1 MSDTTGDAHSTNAGS
16 KKNKTYMG
24 KAELMMMQVKNNKK
38 TIWAWS
44 MFDWANQSYNM
55 VITSTIFPAY
65 YVAITAN
72 KQNGD
77 MVSFFGH
84 KYVNT
89 VLSNYIL
96 GLSYLIIVAILPVL
110 TSIAD
115 YRGHKKLYMQL
126 FTWLGSLSCAGLF
139 FFTMDTFNFSMIC
152 FGLASIGYCGGFVF
166 YNSYLPQIATIDRQD
181 AVSAKGFIYG
191 FAGSVVVQIICFIF
205 VLSPHT
211 FGITNETLPARISFL
226 VVALWWIGFSLIPFY
241 LLPKGTP
248 NAGSHEYNVFT
259 GGFKEL
265 AKVWQRVKEL
275 PLLKRFLPAFFFYSV
290 GVQTI
295 LLVAANFGAKELHM
309 TDESLISIILII
321 QLVAIIGASLTAR
334 LSSRYGNVKVLAAIV
349 GMWSLICAGVYFIA
363 NARQFYIAAVL
374 VGVVMGG
381 VQSLSRSTYS
391 KFIPQNIPDTA
402 SYFSFY
408 DVTEK
413 LSIVIG
419 LFTFGF
425 VEAVTHEM
433 RNSAL
438 VLDGFFVTGLLLLLS
453 LLAAQTK
460 YEPSKAAVTV

>member
-1 MSDTTGDAHSTNAGS
+1 
-16 KKNKTYMG
+16 
-24 KAELMMMQVKNNKK
+24 MQAKNNKK
-38 TIWAWS
+38 TIWAWA

-72 KQNGD
+72 KQQGD
-77 MVSFFGH
+77 MVSFLGH

-96 GLSYLIIVAILPVL
+96 GLSYLIIVVLLPIL

-115 YRGHKKLYMQL
+115 YKGHKKLYMQV
-126 FTWLGSLSCAGLF
+126 FTWMGSLACAGLF
-139 FFTMDTFNFSMIC
+139 FFTMDTFEFSMIC

-166 YNSYLPQIATIDRQD
+166 YNSYLPQIATIDQQD

-191 FAGSVVVQIICFIF
+191 FAGSIVVQIICFIF
-205 VLSPHT
+205 VLSPAT
-211 FGITNETLPARISFL
+211 FGITDEALPARISFL
-226 VVALWWIGFSLIPFY
+226 IVAVWWIGFSFISFY
-241 LLPKGTP
+241 LLPKGLP
-248 NAGSHEYNVFT
+248 NAGSHSYNVFT

-265 AKVWQRVKEL
+265 AKVWKNVNHL

-295 LLVAANFGAKELHM
+295 MLVAANFGAKELRM
-309 TDESLISIILII
+309 PEESLISIILII
-321 QLVAIIGASLTAR
+321 QLVAIIGASFTAK
-334 LSSRYGNVKVLAAIV
+334 LSGKYGNTKVLAAIV
-349 GMWSLICAGVYFIA
+349 AIWSLICAGVYFVS
-363 NARQFYIAAVL
+363 NVQQFYVAAVL
-374 VGVVMGG
+374 VGIVMGG

-391 KFIPQNIPDTA
+391 KYIPQNIPDTA

-413 LSIVIG
+413 FSIVVG

-425 VEAVTHEM
+425 VESLTHEM
-433 RNSAL
+433 RDSAL
-438 VLDGFFVTGLLLLLS
+438 VLDGFFIIGLVLLLS
-453 LLAAQTK
+453 LSIFESGIKKQAF
-460 YEPSKAAVTV
+460 E

>member
-1 MSDTTGDAHSTNAGS
+1 
-16 KKNKTYMG
+16 
-24 KAELMMMQVKNNKK
+24 
-38 TIWAWS
+38 

-72 KQNGD
+72 KANGD
-77 MVSFFGH
+77 TVSFFGH
-84 KYVNT
+84 TYVNT

-96 GLSYLIIVAILPVL
+96 GLSYLIIVVLLPIL

-126 FTWLGSLSCAGLF
+126 FTWMGSLTCAGLF
-139 FFTMDTFNFSMIC
+139 FFTMKTFEFSMIC

-166 YNSYLPQIATIDRQD
+166 YNSYLPQIATIDQQD

-191 FAGSVVVQIICFIF
+191 FGGSIVVQILCFIF
-205 VLSPHT
+205 VLSPGT
-211 FGITNETLPARISFL
+211 FGITDDTLPARLSFL
-226 VVALWWIGFSLIPFY
+226 IVGFWWIGFSLIPFY
-241 LLPKGTP
+241 LLPKGVP

-265 AKVWQRVKEL
+265 SKVWHRVKEL

-295 LLVAANFGAKELHM
+295 MLVAANFGAKELRM
-309 TDESLISIILII
+309 PEESLISIILII
-321 QLVAIIGASLTAR
+321 QFVAIVGASFTAK
-334 LSSRYGNVKVLAAIV
+334 LSATFGNVKVLASIVAIWAV
-349 GMWSLICAGVYFIA
+349 ICGGVYFIT
-363 NARQFYIAAVL
+363 NSFEFYIASVF
-374 VGVVMGG
+374 VGLVMGG

-391 KFIPQNIPDTA
+391 KYIPQNIPDTA

-413 LSIVIG
+413 LSIVVG

-425 VEAVTHEM
+425 VEALTHEM
-433 RNSAL
+433 RDSAL
-438 VLDGFFVTGLLLLLS
+438 VLDGFFVIGLLLLLS
-453 LLAAQTK
+453 LVMAEKKFNA
-460 YEPSKAAVTV
+460 SNIAIA